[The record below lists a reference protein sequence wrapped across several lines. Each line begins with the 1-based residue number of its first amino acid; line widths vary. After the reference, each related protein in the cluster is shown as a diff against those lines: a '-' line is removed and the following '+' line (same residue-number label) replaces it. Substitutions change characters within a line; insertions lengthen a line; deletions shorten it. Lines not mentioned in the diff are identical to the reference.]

1 MDKLLKKERWSP
13 YLVGTL
19 IGVLSWLMFYF
30 LSQHIGTTLSL
41 VKVTAFFEGLI
52 APSHVTH
59 SEYFQKYLHDKPLFG
74 WQVAFVL
81 ATFFGALLASKLS
94 GSKRI
99 EHVPTLWAKNFGTS
113 RIKRYVGAFIGGFL
127 LLFGAR
133 LAGGCTSGHAISGGL
148 QLALSGWVFI
158 AAVFTSGILTAVTI
172 YKKRG

>member
-1 MDKLLKKERWSP
+1 MDSIVKRDRWSP
-13 YLVGTL
+13 YLVGAL

-30 LSQHIGTTLSL
+30 LSQHIGTTLAL
-41 VKVTAFFEGLI
+41 LKITAFFETLL
-52 APSHVTH
+52 APSHIAQ
-59 SEYFQKYLHDKPLFG
+59 SEYFQKYLSTQPLVG
-74 WQVAFVL
+74 WQVAFVT

-94 GSKRI
+94 GSKRV
-99 EHVPTLWAKNFGTS
+99 EHVPSLWEKNFGPS
-113 RIKRYVGAFIGGFL
+113 RIKRYLGACIGGYL

-158 AAVFTSGILTAVTI
+158 GALFATGILTAFTL